1 MRILYSHRIQSRD
14 GQSVHVEEMVAA
26 LRGLGHEV
34 LVIGPSFYD
43 DSGFGG
49 ESQMV
54 ARLRRLLP
62 GVLGELAELAYN
74 VPATLRLYRAWKAFR
89 PDLVYE
95 RCNLYFFPSTL
106 LKRFTGAQFFLEVN
120 APLAAERGKFG
131 GLHLQPLAAALER
144 WVWRSADRVLPVTA
158 VLGDMLVQ
166 GGVDPARVRVVP
178 NGVVLERYHPRA
190 ATTDTQIVLGFVGF
204 VRSWHGIDAV
214 IQGIADNQG
223 GPPILLTVIGD
234 GPARPELEEQAQR
247 LGIAGQVQFTGI
259 VAHDEVPERVAAF
272 DIALQPKVT
281 AYASPL
287 KIFDYMAAGCAI
299 VAPDQPNIREILEH
313 GRTALLFDP
322 EAPQAVWQAIQRLAA
337 EPVLRRSLAT
347 AARAELAARD
357 YTWRGN
363 AGRICGWAEV
373 GAAAGKVP
381 PALQ

>member
-14 GQSVHVEEMVAA
+14 GQSVHVDEMIAA
-26 LRGLGHEV
+26 LRSLGHEV
-34 LVIGPSFYD
+34 LVVGPSFYD

-74 VPATLRLYRAWKAFR
+74 LPAFMRLHQAWKTFR

-120 APLAAERGKFG
+120 APLATERGKFG
-131 GLHLQPLAAALER
+131 GLHLQRLAAVLER
-144 WVWRSADRVLPVTA
+144 WVWCSADRVLPVTA
-158 VLGDMLVQ
+158 VLGNILVQ
-166 GGVDPARVRVVP
+166 GGVDPARVSVVP

-190 ATTDTQIVLGFVGF
+190 NGTATRLVLGFVGF

-214 IQGIADNQG
+214 IEGIAKNPG
-223 GPPILLTVIGD
+223 GLPIVLTVIGD
-234 GPARPELEEQAQR
+234 GPARAELETQAHR
-247 LGIAGQVQFTGI
+247 LGIAAHVQFTGI
-259 VAHDEVPERVAAF
+259 VAHEEVPERVAAF

-322 EAPQAVWQAIQRLAA
+322 QAPQAVWQAIQKLAA
-337 EPVLRRSLAT
+337 DPVLRHRLAK
-347 AARAELAARD
+347 AAHAELVARD

-363 AGRICGWAEV
+363 AGRIADWAKAE
-373 GAAAGKVP
+373 KVP
-381 PALQ
+381 LSGTRAR